1 MNRKTIFLSLKRSEL
16 LRNTSI
22 LISGTAIAQ
31 LIPIILQP
39 ILRRYYSPEIFGA
52 YAVYLSLVGI
62 LAIASS
68 FKYELAIILP
78 GKDKDAVNVFYLT
91 VFINLIFNIIL
102 FILILIFNKELL
114 NFFNLSDEFRI
125 YLYFVPLGIF
135 FYNLYQSI
143 NNWLI
148 RKKLFFAVSV
158 NKFIRRGAEGI
169 FQIIFRYL
177 KISSGVIFGDLIGH
191 VGNLI
196 SGFYQGRS
204 GGLKFSLVSITK
216 LKYVAGKYS
225 EFPKFNLIP
234 SFMSACS
241 FLLPVLLLNKFFSS
255 ENTGYFDLSR
265 LLLSIPLALIS
276 TSISSVLLQSMTEK
290 FRKKKSMM
298 KDLFQILMIV
308 LVIGT
313 LEVIVIVFFGVELF
327 KFLFGE
333 SWEYSGKISQVLVW
347 AYALNFVVASFS
359 AVFISLNKIKL
370 LSIWQVFYFISILS
384 LVLFKHLIFI
394 DFLKMYVFIEVSCYL
409 IMVIMLVSIISKYE
423 KSLDVMND
431 LNVNVSDS

>member
-1 MNRKTIFLSLKRSEL
+1 MKRSEL

-22 LISGTAIAQ
+22 LISGTALAQ

-91 VFINLIFNIIL
+91 VFINLFFNVIL
-102 FILILIFNKELL
+102 FIFILIWNKELM
-114 NFFNLSDEFRI
+114 NFFNLSDEFTN

-135 FYNLYQSI
+135 FYNLYQSTH
-143 NNWLI
+143 NWLV
-148 RKKLFFAVSV
+148 RKKEFFAVSL
-158 NKFIRRGAEGI
+158 NKFVRRGTEGV

-177 KISSGVIFGDLIGH
+177 KFSNGVIFGDLLGH
-191 VGNLI
+191 VANLI
-196 SGFYQGRS
+196 TGLYQGWK
-204 GGLKFSLVSITK
+204 GGLKYSLVSMTK
-216 LKYVAGKYS
+216 IKYVAGKYS

-241 FLLPVLLLNKFFSS
+241 FLLPVILLNKFYSS

-276 TSISSVLLQSMTEK
+276 TSISSVLLQSMAEK
-290 FRKKKSMM
+290 FREKKSLL
-298 KDLFQILMIV
+298 KDILHILLVVV
-308 LVIGT
+308 LIGT

-327 KFLFGE
+327 KFLFGK
-333 SWEYSGKISQVLVW
+333 SWEYSGKISQILVW

-370 LSIWQVFYFISILS
+370 LSIWQVFYFVSILS
-384 LVLFKHLIFI
+384 LVLFKNLLFI
-394 DFLKMYVFIEVSCYL
+394 DFIKLYVLIEVMCYSIMIVML
-409 IMVIMLVSIISKYE
+409 ISVISTYE
-423 KSLDVMND
+423 KKL
-431 LNVNVSDS
+431 LAKITI

>member
-1 MNRKTIFLSLKRSEL
+1 MNSKTIFLSLKRSEL

-22 LISGTAIAQ
+22 LISGTAVAQ

-39 ILRRYYSPEIFGA
+39 VLRRYYSPEIFGA

-78 GKDKDAVNVFYLT
+78 GRDKDAVNVFYLT
-91 VFINLIFNIIL
+91 VFINLLFNVIL
-102 FILILIFNKELL
+102 FILILIWNKDLL
-114 NFFNLSDEFRI
+114 NFFNLSDEFTN

-135 FYNLYQSI
+135 FYNLYQSTH
-143 NNWLI
+143 NWLV
-148 RKKLFFAVSV
+148 RKKDFFAVSL
-158 NKFIRRGAEGI
+158 NKFVRRGTEGV

-177 KISSGVIFGDLIGH
+177 KVSNGVIFGDLLGH
-191 VGNLI
+191 VANLI
-196 SGFYQGRS
+196 TGLYQGRK
-204 GGLKFSLVSITK
+204 GGLKYSLVSMTK
-216 LKYVAGKYS
+216 IKYVAEKYS

-241 FLLPVLLLNKFFSS
+241 FLLPVILLNKFYSS

-276 TSISSVLLQSMTEK
+276 TSISSVLLQSMAEK
-290 FRKKKSMM
+290 FREKKSLL
-298 KDLFQILMIV
+298 KDILHILIV
-308 LVIGT
+308 VVLIGT
-313 LEVIVIVFFGVELF
+313 LEIIVIVFFGVELF
-327 KFLFGE
+327 KFLFGK
-333 SWEYSGKISQVLVW
+333 SWEYSGKISQILVW

-370 LSIWQVFYFISILS
+370 LSIWQVFYFVSILS
-384 LVLFKHLIFI
+384 LILFKNLLFI
-394 DFLKMYVFIEVSCYL
+394 DFIKVYVLIEVICY
-409 IMVIMLVSIISKYE
+409 VIMIVMLISVISTYE
-423 KSLDVMND
+423 KNLLAKVTI
-431 LNVNVSDS
+431 